1 MNNITKHNKY
11 LNDYIRCK
19 FIQSINSQP
28 DFFDNFSLASI
39 NNQMCSNNIVPLI
52 YYDDYKLF
60 KKQNNNSYQNHFF
73 NIELTNNKL
82 NLNNFEF
89 ILPQHVLDKLKSKK
103 ISIRKLFILCLRYHV
118 LGFYNNGLMISCHP
132 SFYNKINKYF
142 NCELFGSYFNHTYD
156 NYCSLFPNLENS
168 LGSFFSFELESFSGY
183 VCNPPFSEKY
193 IDAAINRILEFFKKK
208 ESLSVLLILPV
219 WDIYGRTKLN
229 LKIDFNDMPLYSTL
243 RTKSKKYWLFQKNEF
258 KYFHFFLN
266 KSMYVCPTY
275 LFLLSNNPKYKKII
289 KCIDD
294 ALEDLKNLN

>member
-1 MNNITKHNKY
+1 MSKMKKNNRY

-19 FIQSINSQP
+19 FIQSINSQA

-39 NNQMCSNNIVPLI
+39 NNQMSSNNIVPLI
-52 YYDDYKLF
+52 YYDEYKLF
-60 KKQNNNSYQNHFF
+60 KKQNIDLFQNYFL
-73 NIELTNNKL
+73 NIELINNKL
-82 NLNNFEF
+82 KTTNYEF
-89 ILPQHVLDKLKSKK
+89 VLPQHVLNKLKSNK

-132 SFYNKINKYF
+132 LFYKKINKYF

-183 VCNPPFSEKY
+183 VCNPPFSEIY
-193 IDAAINRILEFFKKK
+193 IDAVITRILKIFKIK

-219 WDIYGRTKLN
+219 WDVYGRTKLN

-243 RTKSKKYWLFQKNEF
+243 RTESKKYWLFKKEEF

-275 LFLLSNNPKYKKII
+275 LFLLSNNPNYNNII
-289 KCIDD
+289 LCIDE
-294 ALEDLKNLN
+294 ALKNLKKIF